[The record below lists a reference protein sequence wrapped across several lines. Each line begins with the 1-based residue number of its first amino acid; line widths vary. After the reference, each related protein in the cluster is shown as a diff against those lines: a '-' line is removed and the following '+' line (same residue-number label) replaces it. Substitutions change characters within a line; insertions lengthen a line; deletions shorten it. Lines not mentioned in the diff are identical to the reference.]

1 MPTPTHKLYVDD
13 SGDKDYRDDRAYSRS
28 GGPTPLFVFAGLVTS
43 PLEASGI
50 EQSMRTL
57 KRLTFGTPD
66 VEIKANWLKRPRERT
81 RRYLEKYSV
90 TEAQLTAFTDALY
103 EIINDADCQLVGC
116 VVNKKEVQDLYGNRA
131 YHPPAIAYECLLQ
144 RAQKEMAAYNGT
156 ISVTV
161 DHMTGATPAGNQHK
175 LNLKRQHERL
185 RKNGSDLVRG
195 VTFDRI
201 EGGLS
206 FKDSKDDERLQL
218 ADLIAYS
225 IYRQFLDYGPDWEDA
240 SSQSLEV
247 YEYLARILSKFWNRG
262 GIVPGYGIVKFPMNN
277 RVPWNAKT
285 LK

>member
-1 MPTPTHKLYVDD
+1 VSAPTHKLFIDD
-13 SGDKDYRDDRAYSRS
+13 SGDKDYRDDGEYSRT
-28 GGPTPLFVFAGLVTS
+28 GGPTPLFVFAGLVAS

-57 KRLTFGTPD
+57 KRQTFGTPD
-66 VEIKANWLKRPRERT
+66 VEVKANWLKRPRERT
-81 RRYLEKYSV
+81 RRYLEKYKI
-90 TEAQLTAFTDALY
+90 TEAELTMFTNALY
-103 EIINDADCQLVGC
+103 EIVSDADCQLVGC
-116 VVNKKEVQDLYGNRA
+116 VVNKKEVQNLYGKSA

-144 RAQKEMAAYNGT
+144 RAQKEMASCDGT

-175 LNLKRQHERL
+175 LNLKRQHEIL
-185 RKNGSDLVRG
+185 RKRGSNLIRG

-218 ADLIAYS
+218 ADLVAYS
-225 IYRQFLDYGPDWEDA
+225 IYRQFLDYGPDWEDE
-240 SSQSLEV
+240 SKSLEV
-247 YEYLARILSKFWNRG
+247 YEYLARVLKKFWNRDG
-262 GIVPGYGIVKFPMNN
+262 VVPGYGIVKFPMNN

-285 LK
+285 IK